1 MVLFS
6 GKNRKQKTIYLVNLL
21 GRYCNSKEKLGLIQ
35 EKTGMNSN
43 HTWHQSR
50 KQHSRVNIICVLC
63 NSRAR
68 CGRTCHTLHELD
80 LDQG

>member
-35 EKTGMNSN
+35 QKTGMNSN
-43 HTWHQSR
+43 HTWHQ
-50 KQHSRVNIICVLC
+50 RVENNILV
-63 NSRAR
+63 
-68 CGRTCHTLHELD
+68 
-80 LDQG
+80 